1 MCTVCEQQPG
11 LVTAADFFFSGYL
24 IVLCHSSVV
33 WWVGG
38 LSGRMAICSVCVWQH
53 YCPAQITKC
62 LRVTP
67 GAFTKCWWQI
77 FSLLHP
83 FHRAILRALSTSAKI
98 GLSGRL
104 WDVEAAKD
112 FLLETVLCLSFV
124 LRGKYFCSLIY
135 FFFLALRKDLSI
147 ISLKPTLILTD
158 GNHAIMH
165 VLLEQEISD
174 TEIQSLGLSRVS
186 IGWYCWFLAS
196 FECNK
201 LPNDSFSSLWSKCLN
216 TVSGFF
222 VM

>member
-24 IVLCHSSVV
+24 IVLCHSFVV

-67 GAFTKCWWQI
+67 GAFTKCWWQM

-83 FHRAILRALSTSAKI
+83 FHRVILRALSTSAKI

-135 FFFLALRKDLSI
+135 IFFSSSKERPIHNKLETYFNFDRWKPCHNACALG
-147 ISLKPTLILTD
+147 T
-158 GNHAIMH
+158 GNIWYWNPKFRFIKGFHWL
-165 VLLEQEISD
+165 VLLI
-174 TEIQSLGLSRVS
+174 
-186 IGWYCWFLAS
+186 F
-196 FECNK
+196 
-201 LPNDSFSSLWSKCLN
+201 
-216 TVSGFF
+216 GFF
-222 VM
+222 WV